1 MVSAPARGY
10 RLAPA
15 EERAKRYERGLEA
28 VGLGE
33 HDLRTA
39 LRQALQAVG
48 HPAAALTLVAS
59 QARTNPALDAA
70 ITLAMRQATWRQ
82 IVREELCGE
91 TSEPI
96 G

>member
-28 VGLGE
+28 VGRGE

-39 LRQALQAVG
+39 LRQALSTVYSKLSNLHGRDFPQLDIEIVEI
-48 HPAAALTLVAS
+48 PDLIEPS
-59 QARTNPALDAA
+59 QPIFPTPN
-70 ITLAMRQATWRQ
+70 
-82 IVREELCGE
+82 VRAE
-91 TSEPI
+91 
-96 G
+96 